1 MYVQFFLNVKYIEL
15 IFYAVSIN
23 LTSHKFCKKKKKK
36 IVGYWC
42 YSVLSVEFSEATN
55 YFLQN
60 MICMFHINAPYLNN
74 FILALTIPTR
84 LIFCLFSYII
94 LPLLSQN
101 SKSNRYG

>member
-1 MYVQFFLNVKYIEL
+1 MCNFFKCNVHR
-15 IFYAVSIN
+15 IN
-23 LTSHKFCKKKKKK
+23 ILCRFDKPYFTQVLLKKKKK

-84 LIFCLFSYII
+84 LIFCLLSYII